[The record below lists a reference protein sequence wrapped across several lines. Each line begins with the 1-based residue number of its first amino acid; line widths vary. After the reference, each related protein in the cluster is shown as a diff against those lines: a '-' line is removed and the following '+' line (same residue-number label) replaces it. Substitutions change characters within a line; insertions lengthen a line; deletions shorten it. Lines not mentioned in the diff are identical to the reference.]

1 MLQTSWNWDFLHEVI
16 EGTKDRIPA
25 MSNAVLKFM
34 NKYHIDYFGF
44 DLNRGAMKLKNTFS
58 NFIQRAYHE
67 VSMSLTNLY
76 ISIRNVNDQGQ
87 EIYRKTSDSLMSMRM
102 QDITET
108 LSLEYGR
115 IVNYIEDQLHYFLH
129 VVRHFL
135 RNTKLAVPGR
145 EEKLSGLEMLHLA
158 HRSASRA
165 SERVFQ
171 VFANFLEKI
180 SSYIRNVEF
189 ALPGT
194 GTVINGNDVMDKVMS
209 SVNFAY
215 DQLKLSERKG
225 LDFLHK
231 IVYDFGQMIAK
242 KGENFLSYLQDENI
256 VISLKVDA
264 IHKDIMKSS
273 HKYYKEANI
282 ILEEYKELSN
292 FNIQQ
297 AYQALNMEQ
306 VNNGTRQVIDIFQS
320 HLYGGLNEFVDL
332 MRRTSQNTTPYL
344 KVSNTKMDIEIPLP
358 FLWRSFSEWPR
369 LLRH

>member
-1 MLQTSWNWDFLHEVI
+1 MI

-34 NKYHIDYFGF
+34 NKYHVDYFGF
-44 DLNRGAMKLKNTFS
+44 DLNRGTMKLKNTFS

-129 VVRHFL
+129 TVRHFL

-171 VFANFLEKI
+171 VLANFLEKI
-180 SSYIRNVEF
+180 SSYIRKVEF
-189 ALPGT
+189 TLPGT
-194 GTVINGNDVMDKVMS
+194 GTAINGNEVMDKVIS
-209 SVNFAY
+209 SMNFAY

-231 IVYDFGQMIAK
+231 IVYAFGQVIVK
-242 KGENFLSYLQDENI
+242 KGDNFLSYLQDENI
-256 VISLKVDA
+256 VISSKVDA
-264 IHKDIMKSS
+264 IHEDIMKSS
-273 HKYYKEANI
+273 QKYYKEANI

-306 VNNGTRQVIDIFQS
+306 VNNDTRQVINIFQS

-332 MRRTSQNTTPYL
+332 MRRTSQNTTPYV
-344 KVSNTKMDIEIPLP
+344 KVSNTKMDVEIPLP
-358 FLWRSFSEWPR
+358 FLWRSFSELPR
-369 LLRH
+369 ILRH